1 MLGAGGREE
10 HRAQAREQ
18 WLGQAFKRIARGD
31 IQAVRQV
38 ALGHQVDILIPAGI
52 ARLAQI
58 EQRLLRIAA
67 VAIPLARLVHF
78 LESAIL
84 VANLPLSDELHSP
97 SWPIDRQ
104 YAV

>member
-52 ARLAQI
+52 ARLEQI

-67 VAIPLARLVHF
+67 VAIPLARLVDF
-78 LESAIL
+78 IEYEKR
-84 VANLPLSDELHSP
+84 VGNLRL
-97 SWPIDRQ
+97 DRKSTRLNSSH
-104 YAV
+104 